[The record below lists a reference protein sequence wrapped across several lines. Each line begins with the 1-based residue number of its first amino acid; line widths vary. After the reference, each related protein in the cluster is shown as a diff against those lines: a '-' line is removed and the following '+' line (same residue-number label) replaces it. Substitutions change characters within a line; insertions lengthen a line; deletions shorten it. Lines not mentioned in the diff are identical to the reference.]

1 LAEEDVSIDLSQLGG
16 DSSTHF
22 LRLLARCSSCR
33 NDVANDGNSRYSEGD
48 NDWVPRTKRSGSR
61 SGLGLNRVCVLRALG
76 TVLGSLQTG
85 IALNHF
91 QWTIRGL
98 QKCFLTGS
106 FTYDCG
112 TVRELRGK
120 WNII

>member
-1 LAEEDVSIDLSQLGG
+1 MD
-16 DSSTHF
+16 F
-22 LRLLARCSSCR
+22 
-33 NDVANDGNSRYSEGD
+33 RYSEGD

-76 TVLGSLQTG
+76 TVLRSLQTG

-98 QKCFLTGS
+98 CFLTGS

-112 TVRELRGK
+112 TVQELRVNGISFESFSRRLGH
-120 WNII
+120 NMIVEGN